1 VVRVS
6 DLASK
11 SAAILIVEDDEDARA
26 ALAEILE
33 MSGYAA
39 VGVAN
44 GLEAL
49 GYLRDSTQLPSLI
62 ILDLMMH
69 GMDGWEFRRLQ
80 KRDSKLAHIPV
91 MVVTALNGA
100 RIDADEIMLK
110 PLDID
115 NFLGI
120 VKQYAGGRGA

>member
-1 VVRVS
+1 MDRDR
-6 DLASK
+6 DLISK
-11 SAAILIVEDDEDARA
+11 SAAILIVEDDEDARS
-26 ALAEILE
+26 ALAEVLE

-39 VGVAN
+39 VGVSN

-49 GYLRDSTQLPSLI
+49 GYLKDSQQLPSLI

-91 MVVTALNGA
+91 IVVTALNGA
-100 RIDADEIMLK
+100 RIDANEIMVK
-110 PLDID
+110 PLDIES
-115 NFLGI
+115 FLGV
-120 VKQYAGGRGA
+120 VKQYAGGQRG